1 MSELIKVFK
10 YDADGVFERD
20 DLIFLKEGENIPL
33 GNTLIA
39 PPVPSI
45 NPIFDE
51 REQAW
56 SAGEDASTL
65 EKPAPSEFEKLI
77 QDYADLMLYAAEIEQ
92 KAQQSQ
98 QDNADLL
105 LSLAEAGVL

>member
-10 YDADGVFERD
+10 YDDKGIFERD
-20 DLIFLKEGENIPL
+20 DLIILKKGEKVPD
-33 GNTLIA
+33 GYTLIE

-45 NPIFDE
+45 NPVFNLKT
-51 REQAW
+51 QKW
-56 SAGEDASTL
+56 SSGEEASIPEPPALTEL
-65 EKPAPSEFEKLI
+65 EKLT
-77 QDYADLMLYAAEIEQ
+77 QDYADLMLYVAEVEQ
-92 KAQQSQ
+92 KTQ

>member
-10 YDADGVFERD
+10 YDADGIFERD

-51 REQAW
+51 RKQAW
-56 SAGEDASTL
+56 SAGEDASALEHPPLTDL
-65 EKPAPSEFEKLI
+65 EKLT
-77 QDYADLMLYAAEIEQ
+77 QDNADLMLYVAEVEQ
-92 KAQQSQ
+92 KTEQTK
-98 QDNADLL
+98 QDDAILL